1 MCITATMLSMS
12 GIGRMTRLVMPK
24 CLAGSR
30 DSQDGP
36 SLMAGREGEEEVSEN
51 GAMVKVNKGNS
62 KIWDKGWEE
71 R

>member
-1 MCITATMLSMS
+1 
-12 GIGRMTRLVMPK
+12 
-24 CLAGSR
+24 
-30 DSQDGP
+30 
-36 SLMAGREGEEEVSEN
+36 MAGREGEEEVSEN